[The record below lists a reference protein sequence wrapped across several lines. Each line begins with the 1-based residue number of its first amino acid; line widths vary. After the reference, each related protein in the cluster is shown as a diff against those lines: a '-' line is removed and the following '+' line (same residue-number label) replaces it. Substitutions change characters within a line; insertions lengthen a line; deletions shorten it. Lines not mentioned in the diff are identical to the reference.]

1 MEIKI
6 VVIYGFTEKSM
17 KTPALNTETRLTSTV
32 EINYSETFWT
42 LSLIDESQ
50 EMKQQPSIPCFPS

>member
-32 EINYSETFWT
+32 EINYSETF
-42 LSLIDESQ
+42 
-50 EMKQQPSIPCFPS
+50 